1 MMQVL
6 KLNYTLNSRWKLLK
20 RLVNMYMTVLLL
32 YNTFNQV
39 YIEL

>member
-6 KLNYTLNSRWKLLK
+6 KLNYTLNSRWELFK